1 MEFSHLPSKTQ
12 EHIQVRD
19 KVTEPVNYEEAAKDP
34 GWIAAM
40 HKEIE
45 VLEDNRTWSLVPLPK
60 GKKPIGS
67 KWVYKVKLK
76 ADGSVERLKAR
87 LVAKGFTQK
96 YGVDYFKTFSPVIKM
111 TTVRCLIALAASKN
125 WALHQ
130 LDINNAF
137 LHGELREEVYMKA
150 PEGISNPNNLVCK
163 LHKSLYSLKQASRQ
177 WFARLTMELLHKGF
191 HQSKN
196 DYSLFIKDCEKDFIV
211 IVVYVEDIIITGNNE
226 HAIKDLKLHFASYI
240 QH

>member
-1 MEFSHLPSKTQ
+1 
-12 EHIQVRD
+12 
-19 KVTEPVNYEEAAKDP
+19 
-34 GWIAAM
+34 M

-45 VLEDNRTWSLVPLPK
+45 ALEDNKTWSLVPLPK

-87 LVAKGFTQK
+87 LVAKRFTQK
-96 YGVDYFKTFSPVIKM
+96 YGVDYFETFSPVIKM

-150 PEGISNPNNLVCK
+150 PEGIFNPNNLV
-163 LHKSLYSLKQASRQ
+163 
-177 WFARLTMELLHKGF
+177 
-191 HQSKN
+191 
-196 DYSLFIKDCEKDFIV
+196 
-211 IVVYVEDIIITGNNE
+211 
-226 HAIKDLKLHFASYI
+226 
-240 QH
+240 

>member
-1 MEFSHLPSKTQ
+1 MLN
-12 EHIQVRD
+12 
-19 KVTEPVNYEEAAKDP
+19 KVTEPVNYKEAAKDP
-34 GWIAAM
+34 GWIVAM
-40 HKEIE
+40 NKEIE
-45 VLEDNRTWSLVPLPK
+45 ALEVNKTWSLVPLPK

-125 WALHQ
+125 WTLHQ

-137 LHGELREEVYMKA
+137 LHGELHEEVYMKA
-150 PEGISNPNNLVCK
+150 PEGVSNPNNLVCK
-163 LHKSLYSLKQASRQ
+163 LHKSLYGLKQASRQ

-191 HQSKN
+191 H
-196 DYSLFIKDCEKDFIV
+196 
-211 IVVYVEDIIITGNNE
+211 
-226 HAIKDLKLHFASYI
+226 
-240 QH
+240 